1 MNQTQ
6 AFLDRL
12 SIRYPIIQAPMA
24 GVSTPRL
31 AAEVSNAGAL
41 GSLGLGASNAAQART
56 MLEDARAL
64 TRGPLNANVFCHV
77 PARRDAAREAAW
89 LAHLA
94 PLFAQAG
101 IPAPSRLEEIYKS
114 FNEDEDMFRMLLA
127 FRPEVVSFHFGLPSG
142 ERIAAFHEAGVFTM
156 ATATSPREARA
167 IEAAGI
173 GAIVA
178 QGYEAG
184 GHRGVF
190 DPDDTDERDEQ
201 LSTAVLVRLLAKQTR
216 LPIVAAG
223 GVMDGAGIKAMLD
236 LGAAAAQLGTA
247 FILCPESSATPA
259 HRANMQ
265 SGRAGVTR
273 MTAAISGR
281 AARGIVNR
289 LIEHGEAPGSPPPA
303 AYPNA
308 YDAAKQLN
316 AAAAKAGNH
325 EFAAQ
330 WAGQGAPLARAMPAA
345 EMVKTLA
352 EEMGA

>member
-1 MNQTQ
+1 MNPTQ
-6 AFLDRL
+6 ALLERL
-12 SIRYPIIQAPMA
+12 SLRYPIIQAPMA

-64 TRGPLNANVFCHV
+64 TRGPLNANVFCHE

-94 PLFAQAG
+94 PLFAQEG
-101 IPAPSRLEEIYKS
+101 IAAPSGLEEIYKS
-114 FNEDEDMFRMLLA
+114 FNQDEDMFRMLLA
-127 FRPEVVSFHFGLPSG
+127 FRPEVVSFHFGLPSR

-156 ATATSPREARA
+156 ATATNLGEARA

-173 GAIVA
+173 QAIVA

-190 DPDDTDERDEQ
+190 DPDERDEQ

-259 HRANMQ
+259 HRANMLN
-265 SGRAGVTR
+265 GRAGVTR

-345 EMVKTLA
+345 EMVKTLVA
-352 EEMGA
+352 EMGA